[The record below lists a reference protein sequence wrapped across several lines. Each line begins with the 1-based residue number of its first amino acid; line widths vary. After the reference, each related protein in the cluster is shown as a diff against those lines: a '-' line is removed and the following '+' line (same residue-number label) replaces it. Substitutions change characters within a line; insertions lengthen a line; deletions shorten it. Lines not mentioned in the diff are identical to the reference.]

1 MSGSLQPWRMFCRP
15 ISTGIGEVAVRP
27 IMPDDA
33 DRARLFIEGLSG
45 TSRYFRFLQALRSL
59 PPAMLERFVR
69 ADQVTQMVLVGVVCV
84 NGHENIV
91 GEVRYAMN
99 PDGESADFAI
109 AVADA
114 WHRCGVG
121 TSLFLM
127 LERIAVTAGVTRFTG
142 ESSAVN
148 STFCNFAQAV
158 GFRTWPDLS
167 DRTCVRVEKRLGD
180 RDGWIERLA

>member
-1 MSGSLQPWRMFCRP
+1 MSSSLQPWRMFCRP

-45 TSRYFRFLQALRSL
+45 TSRYFRFLQALRS
-59 PPAMLERFVR
+59 PSPAMLERFVR
-69 ADQVTQMVLVGVVCV
+69 IDQVTEMVLVGVASVD
-84 NGHENIV
+84 GRESIV

-114 WHRCGVG
+114 WHRRGVG

-127 LERIAVTAGVTRFTG
+127 LERIAVAAGVARFTG
-142 ESSAVN
+142 EGFAVN
-148 STFCNFAQAV
+148 GTFRNFAQAV
-158 GFRTWPDLS
+158 GFRTWPDQA
-167 DRTCVRVEKRLGD
+167 DRTFVRVEKRLGD
-180 RDGWIERLA
+180 GEGWPEP